1 MTCDRWANGDN
12 LPSPAEVMTSHA
24 VVLQSCLFC
33 NRLYGNP
40 PLPSPTH
47 THAHTRPLVPILD
60 SVEVFAG
67 QQEGFY
73 DAIVSGF
80 RALPQTREIHHCKN
94 QMDTTCIHF
103 RRSDRVRNE
112 RPRSGKSLEKISET
126 DDKVE

>member
-1 MTCDRWANGDN
+1 MTCDRWTNGDN
-12 LPSPAEVMTSHA
+12 LPSSAEVMRSHA

-40 PLPSPTH
+40 PPQHTH
-47 THAHTRPLVPILD
+47 THQTFGTDSD

-73 DAIVSGF
+73 DPIVSGF
-80 RALPQTREIHHCKN
+80 RALPQTLEIHHCKN

-112 RPRSGKSLEKISET
+112 RPRTGKSLEKISET